1 MKFPAGKIIAFEGL
15 DNCFKETNYK
25 EFVNRLKSQCS
36 NYENMIHTES
46 FPRYGTQC
54 CIGVEKWLDGSF
66 DRHHMKA
73 HPEAICNLYSLD
85 RYSYWFESV
94 HGMQRNIDKL
104 HDGDCFIFDRYNVS
118 NAIYQPQVGDM
129 PRVDDLLY
137 DDYAWGIPA
146 PDIVIWLRI
155 RNFAKYEELL
165 ETKQNKD
172 LNESDI
178 DFMKKIWDRSEYA
191 LFSDIFSKA
200 GIDLRVIEILDDDGE
215 LKSKEQLAIDVY
227 HAVRNAING
236 SVERFGKPIIF

>member
-25 EFVNRLKSQCS
+25 EFVNKLKSQCS
-36 NYENMIHTES
+36 IYEHMICTES

-54 CIGVEKWLDGSF
+54 CIGIVKWLDGSF
-66 DRHHMKA
+66 DRSHMKA

-94 HGMQRNIDKL
+94 HGKQRNIDKL
-104 HDGDCFIFDRYNVS
+104 YDGYCFVFDRYNVS

-129 PRVDDLLY
+129 PTVDDLLY
-137 DDYAWGIPA
+137 DFNVWGIPT
-146 PDIVIWLRI
+146 PDIVVWLRI

-165 ETKQNKD
+165 KTKQNKD

-178 DFMKKIWDRSEYA
+178 DFMKKIWDRSEHA
-191 LFSDIFSKA
+191 LFSDIFQKA
-200 GIDLRVIEILDDDGE
+200 NIDLRVIEILDEDGE
-215 LKSKEQLAIDVY
+215 LKSREQISIDVY
-227 HAVRNAING
+227 NAVKDAINK
-236 SVERFGKPIIF
+236 SIEKIW